1 MTLAIEEKEFEA
13 IVKNIRN
20 THNNITLENIMDV
33 IVKTIVMVDKYK
45 NLSGKQKKQTVINV
59 LIFIVDETHKN
70 DEFDDLI
77 KSMIPTVIDTVVD
90 ASKGRLQ
97 IKKSFLCCF

>member
-1 MTLAIEEKEFEA
+1 MIEEKEFEA

-20 THNNITLENIMDV
+20 THNNVSLENIMDV

-45 NLSGKQKKQTVINV
+45 NLSGQQKKQTVINV
-59 LIFIVDETHKN
+59 LIFIVDETDKN
-70 DEFDDLI
+70 DEFDNII

-90 ASKGRLQ
+90 ASKGRLR
-97 IKKSFLCCF
+97 IKKSLLCCF